1 MSTNRSQPPTGFF
14 VAPACWG
21 PGGFWQGYASSN
33 YAAVTGVFNSQSE
46 AIAALWELLDR
57 KRATLEALAGKK
69 P

>member
-1 MSTNRSQPPTGFF
+1 MNRSQPPTGFF

-33 YAAVTGVFNSQSE
+33 YVAVTGVFDSESE
-46 AIAALWELLDR
+46 AIAALWAMHDR
-57 KRATLEALAGKK
+57 RVSSINEPAGKK